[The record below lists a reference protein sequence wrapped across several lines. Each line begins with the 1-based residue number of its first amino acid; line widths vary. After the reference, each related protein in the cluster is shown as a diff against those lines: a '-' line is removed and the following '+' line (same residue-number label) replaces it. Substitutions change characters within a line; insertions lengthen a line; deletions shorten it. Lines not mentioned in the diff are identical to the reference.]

1 MSDEEDLDLSNQYE
15 SDEDESELDDSWE
28 SSENEGYAMF
38 AELDDSFT
46 E

>member
-1 MSDEEDLDLSNQYE
+1 MSDEEDLDLSNQYK

-28 SSENEGYAMF
+28 SSENEGYTRF
-38 AELDDSFT
+38 AELDDRFT